1 MSVTEQEWA
10 PAVPSAYRAAAPV
23 GQATLVGREMETLML
38 AGRLSD
44 PAARLLTLTGPG
56 GVGKSRLAR
65 VAVEQ
70 AAACFAA
77 VRTVDLTRVAD
88 AGEAARAAALA
99 AETLRGTAE
108 AGTVAGHGTGAGTGI
123 AAGRAAR
130 TLLILDGCDHHGREL
145 AAAVA
150 QLLADDGALTVL
162 ATCQE
167 PLRVYG
173 EGLMPVAPLPVP
185 RLGPAL
191 LHDGGGDLQQVQDV
205 PSVALFVRRARDVD
219 PSFALTAENVAAV
232 AELCV
237 LLEGLPLAVELA
249 AGRLRLF
256 PPQVLL
262 ARLRH
267 RPAVLSGGP
276 VDADERH
283 RSLDALAAWSCR
295 GLDAEQRALLG
306 ELAVHERGFGMPA
319 VERASPLARAAT
331 ETVLEALLD
340 KNLVTVVEQEQGEP
354 RFAVPE
360 PVRSH
365 LLTAL
370 EEDGRAEA
378 ARDRHAEHYQRLVAA
393 VQPRLAGTEQER
405 WLRLLA
411 AEHPN
416 VTAALRRLRERGDR
430 EAVAAVVTACRKP
443 WLVQGRLREGLDW
456 CDHTADGEGSGALP
470 EPLRARLIDL
480 SGAFAAGL
488 GDLTGAV
495 QRHTRALGLCKRLG
509 DRKQTAL
516 VSARLGAALTRAGDH
531 QRAQAT
537 LTPALTAL
545 ESLGAAASAAEAAT
559 ALAAALRAQ
568 GDHRKAGDLLD
579 KALETYRRV
588 RDSRGLGTALREVA
602 AVAEDGEDLDAA
614 DRALRESLRLFDTVG
629 ELTELPASLEAF
641 ALLLLRTSPGQQ
653 PRVVRLLAAADGLRR
668 SIGAV
673 VPGDRAGVVRETLE
687 VLRGRLHWT
696 GFATAWA
703 EGLRLSAPAATAEAL
718 AAPDPT
724 RRVEQQA
731 PEAQPLT
738 PRQVQVA
745 MLVAEGLTNR
755 QIAGQLN
762 ISEWTV
768 INHVRQ
774 VMRRLGCTS
783 RVQVAWSVGRWP

>member
-10 PAVPSAYRAAAPV
+10 PVRPPAHRPSGPGGPAA
-23 GQATLVGREMETLML
+23 LVGREMETVVL
-38 AGRLSD
+38 AGRLAD

-56 GVGKSRLAR
+56 GVGKSRLAQA
-65 VAVEQ
+65 AVEQ
-70 AAACFAA
+70 AAECFGV
-77 VRTVDLTRVAD
+77 VRTVDLTRAAD
-88 AGEAARAAALA
+88 AGEAARAAAVA
-99 AETLRGTAE
+99 ARAIRES
-108 AGTVAGHGTGAGTGI
+108 AGDGV
-123 AAGRAAR
+123 R
-130 TLLILDGCDHHGREL
+130 TLLVLDGCDHHGRVL
-145 AAAVA
+145 ASAVA
-150 QLLADDGALTVL
+150 ELLTDDGALTVL

-185 RLGPAL
+185 QLGPAHPPGQAPFAGQAPL
-191 LHDGGGDLQQVQDV
+191 AGWEGDPQLVQDV

-219 PSFALTAENVAAV
+219 PGFALTAENVAAV
-232 AELCV
+232 AGLCV
-237 LLEGLPLAVELA
+237 LLEGLPLAIELA

-256 PPQVLL
+256 PPHVLL
-262 ARLRH
+262 TRLRH
-267 RPAVLSGGP
+267 RSTVLTGGP

-295 GLDAEQRALLG
+295 GLDADQRALIE
-306 ELAVHERGFGMPA
+306 ELAVHERGFGLST

-331 ETVLEALLD
+331 ETVLETLLD
-340 KNLVTVVEQEQGEP
+340 RNLVTVVEQEQGEP

-370 EEDGRAEA
+370 EEGRAEA

-411 AEHPN
+411 AEHAN
-416 VTAALRRLRERGDR
+416 VVAALRRLRERGEY

-443 WLVQGRLREGLDW
+443 WLVQGRLREGLEW

-470 EPLRARLIDL
+470 EPLRARLVDL
-480 SGAFAAGL
+480 SGVFADAL
-488 GDLTGAV
+488 GDHADAV
-495 QRHTRALGLCKRLG
+495 QRHTRALALCKRLG

-537 LTPALTAL
+537 LAPALAAL

-568 GDHRKAGDLLD
+568 GDERRARDLLD
-579 KALETYRRV
+579 RALETYRRV

-602 AVAEDGEDLDAA
+602 AVAEDAEDLDAA
-614 DRALRESLRLFDTVG
+614 DRALRESLRLFDTIG
-629 ELTELPASLEAF
+629 ELSELPSSLEAF

-673 VPGDRAGVVRETLE
+673 VPEDRAGVVQETLE

-703 EGLRLSAPAATAEAL
+703 EGMRLSAPAAVAEAL
-718 AAPDPT
+718 AAPDPA
-724 RRVEQQA
+724 RRVEQPA